1 MLLKSSSVL
10 YRHYHNNNEQ
20 RCDSTD
26 NNILKYLHN
35 FIVIY
40 DAVVAVVRVVSP
52 HEITLH
58 YITE

>member
-1 MLLKSSSVL
+1 MILKSSSVL
-10 YRHYHNNNEQ
+10 YRHY
-20 RCDSTD
+20 DSTD

-40 DAVVAVVRVVSP
+40 DAVVLVVVRVVSP
-52 HEITLH
+52 REITSH